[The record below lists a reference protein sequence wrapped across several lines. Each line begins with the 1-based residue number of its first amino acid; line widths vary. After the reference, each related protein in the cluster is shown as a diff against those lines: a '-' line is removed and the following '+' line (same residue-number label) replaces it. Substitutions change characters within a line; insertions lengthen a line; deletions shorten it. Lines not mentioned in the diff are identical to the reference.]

1 MPSMAN
7 KAIKR
12 RHFAPRNVLSLVD
25 RFSRFGDS
33 GSQAYGENLL
43 GSVCV
48 LLNRNPELGQQAGGK
63 RNYSRYNILILNLS
77 QFEHMERISCL
88 LLNRNHGTW
97 PTNFHRT
104 LVPEFDKQGSRE
116 TF

>member
-1 MPSMAN
+1 MPSMASE
-7 KAIKR
+7 AIKR

-33 GSQAYGENLL
+33 GSRAYGENLL

-48 LLNRNPELGQQAGGK
+48 LLNRNP
-63 RNYSRYNILILNLS
+63 
-77 QFEHMERISCL
+77 
-88 LLNRNHGTW
+88 GTW

-104 LVPEFDKQGSRE
+104 LAPEFHKQGSRE
-116 TF
+116 TISTS